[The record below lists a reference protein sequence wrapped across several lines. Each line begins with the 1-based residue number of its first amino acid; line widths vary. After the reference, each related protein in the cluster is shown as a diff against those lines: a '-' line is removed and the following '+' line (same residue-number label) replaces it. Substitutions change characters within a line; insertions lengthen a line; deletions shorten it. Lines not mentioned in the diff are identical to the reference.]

1 MGAGIEHALRGL
13 FDGGAVF
20 VAECFASEA
29 GPGVVVVDDG
39 VGVAEITF
47 QSSAGEA
54 HEGVVH
60 AAGHD
65 AEVKQCGVINC
76 ETQITDDGF
85 TAVKTYWD
93 VSAPFR

>member
-1 MGAGIEHALRGL
+1 M
-13 FDGGAVF
+13 F
-20 VAECFASEA
+20 VAEWLACEA

-65 AEVKQCGVINC
+65 AEVKQC
-76 ETQITDDGF
+76 
-85 TAVKTYWD
+85 
-93 VSAPFR
+93 